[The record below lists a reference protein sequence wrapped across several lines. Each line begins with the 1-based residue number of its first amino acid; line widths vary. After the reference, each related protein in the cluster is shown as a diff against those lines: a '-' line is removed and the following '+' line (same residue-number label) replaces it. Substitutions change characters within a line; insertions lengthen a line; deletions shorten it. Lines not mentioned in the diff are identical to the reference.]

1 MNHCFDK
8 ARKNQEL
15 WEEKLIGLQERI
27 GYRFNDPALLKEAM
41 THSSF
46 RHEAGLDRDNER
58 LEHVGDAVL
67 QLLVTET
74 LVDLF
79 PEANEGELTRRR
91 SDLVCEESLLK
102 QERKLDLFSSL
113 RTGKGVG
120 KLAVRGTVSIRAD
133 AVEALIGAIYL
144 DGGLIE
150 ARRFF
155 NMVLFPQPDF
165 PTSVLHADP
174 KSALQEHLQQGGQA
188 VPEYVLIEKS
198 GQDDIPCFVVG
209 ILSAGQVLATG
220 SGHSKKEAEFA
231 AARAALETLK

>member
-8 ARKNQEL
+8 ARKNKGF
-15 WEEKLIGLQERI
+15 WEEKLNGLQERI
-27 GYRFNDPALLKEAM
+27 GYRFKNPALLREAM

-46 RHEAGLDRDNER
+46 RHETGLDQDNER
-58 LEHVGDAVL
+58 LEYVGDAVL
-67 QLLVTET
+67 QLLVTEA

-79 PEANEGELTRRR
+79 PLANEGELTRRR
-91 SDLVCEESLLK
+91 SALVCEESLLK
-102 QERKLDLFSSL
+102 QERNLDLFSFL
-113 RTGKGVG
+113 RIGKGVE
-120 KLAVRGTVSIRAD
+120 KMAVRGTMSMRAD

-150 ARRFF
+150 VQRFF
-155 NMVLFPQPDF
+155 TRVLLPHADF
-165 PTSVLHADP
+165 SASDLHADP
-174 KSALQEHLQQGGQA
+174 KSALQEHLQQCGKP

-198 GQDDIPCFVVG
+198 GQDDVPNFVVG

-231 AARAALETLK
+231 AARAALEAFD

>member
-8 ARKNQEL
+8 ARKNQDL
-15 WEEKLIGLQERI
+15 WEEKLNSLQERI

-46 RHEAGLDRDNER
+46 RHEAGLDQDNER

-102 QERKLDLFSSL
+102 QERNLDLFSSL

-120 KLAVRGTVSIRAD
+120 KLADRGTISIRAD

-155 NMVLFPQPDF
+155 NTVLFPQPDF
-165 PTSVLHADP
+165 PTSILHADP
-174 KSALQEHLQQGGQA
+174 KSALQEHLQQCGQG
-188 VPEYVLIEKS
+188 VPEYLLLEKS
-198 GQDDIPCFVVG
+198 GQDDVPCFVVG
-209 ILSAGQVLATG
+209 ILSTGQVLATG

-231 AARAALETLK
+231 AARAALEAFK

>member
-8 ARKNQEL
+8 ARKNQDL
-15 WEEKLIGLQERI
+15 WEEKLNGLQERI
-27 GYRFNDPALLKEAM
+27 GYRFKDPALLKEAM

-46 RHEAGLDRDNER
+46 RYEAGLDRDNER
-58 LEHVGDAVL
+58 LEHIGDAVL

-74 LVDLF
+74 LVGLF
-79 PEANEGELTRRR
+79 PQANEGELTRRR
-91 SDLVCEESLLK
+91 SDLVCEESLLN
-102 QERKLDLFSSL
+102 QERKLDLFSFL

-120 KLAVRGTVSIRAD
+120 KLAVRGTISIRAD

-144 DGGLIE
+144 DGGLME
-150 ARRFF
+150 AQRFF
-155 NMVLFPQPDF
+155 SMILLPQPDF
-165 PTSVLHADP
+165 STSALHADP
-174 KSALQEHLQQGGQA
+174 KSTLQEHLQQCGKE

-231 AARAALETLK
+231 AARAALDAFK